1 MYVSAPFQSTTP
13 TFRRKVLFLVARL
26 KRFLN
31 SQIAAA
37 IAQHEKGVVLLAQ
50 QFQTRKSSEEVLS
63 ARTTRDQPGVT
74 HRNPRD
80 EERNKIN
87 CESSCP
93 IAAQPDGGTAPR
105 LHSSALA

>member
-50 QFQTRKSSEEVLS
+50 QWP
-63 ARTTRDQPGVT
+63 DHG
-74 HRNPRD
+74 
-80 EERNKIN
+80 
-87 CESSCP
+87 
-93 IAAQPDGGTAPR
+93 QPDRMRIYRGPIDQVFETTAKPR
-105 LHSSALA
+105 RRT